1 MLIVMYPQV
10 LILAAAA
17 AAAAAALIKECLSPH
32 KHSHAAVWQITPS
45 LILTFFFFIE
55 AL

>member
-10 LILAAAA
+10 LILA